1 MMRESLIVCFTGYI
15 PVPRGVS
22 SRLENGILG
31 NFPPGIGQVTEIPT
45 LQALPDSGW
54 PVIHSE

>member
-1 MMRESLIVCFTGYI
+1 MMSESLIVCFTGYI

-45 LQALPDSGW
+45 LQALPILDGR
-54 PVIHSE
+54 